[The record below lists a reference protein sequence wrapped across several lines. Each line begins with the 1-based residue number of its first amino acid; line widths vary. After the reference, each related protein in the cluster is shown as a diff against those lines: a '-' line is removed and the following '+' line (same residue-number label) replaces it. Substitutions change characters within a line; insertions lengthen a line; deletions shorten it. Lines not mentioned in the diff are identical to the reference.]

1 MERNYTPIDRLI
13 AAIDEGLR
21 VSTGE
26 APAPFR
32 ANPAGDL
39 APAELNEQDREHV
52 AGLMRINHTGEVC
65 AQALYAGQ
73 AATARNEATR
83 EAMQSAAD
91 EEIDHLAWCEER
103 LQELDARP
111 SLLNPLWYAG
121 SFAIGA
127 LAGIAGDDW
136 SLGFVKETENQV
148 EAHLAD
154 HLDRLPEGDP
164 RREEFQTASDALFGG
179 LSPFCSCGVIPAAIG
194 LRRQGAGRGPSAA
207 FLVST
212 PESGVDSIAITWAL
226 LDPVMTVVRP
236 IAAFITGT
244 LAGILIGLLP
254 EEKTELDREAD
265 ACDCADTCCG

>member
-1 MERNYTPIDRLI
+1 MERHYTPIDRII

-26 APAPFR
+26 APEPFR

-39 APAELNEQDREHV
+39 EAAAMDDEQRAHA

-73 AATARNEATR
+73 AATARDDATR
-83 EAMQSAAD
+83 QAMQQAAE
-91 EEIDHLAWCEER
+91 EEIDHLSWCEDR
-103 LQELDARP
+103 LKELDSRP
-111 SLLNPLWYAG
+111 SLLNPFWYAG

-154 HLDRLPEGDP
+154 HLDRLPEGDA
-164 RREEFQTASDALFGG
+164 RSQAILDQMKVDEAKHAHMAEAAGARELPEGIRKAM
-179 LSPFCSCGVIPAAIG
+179 
-194 LRRQGAGRGPSAA
+194 A
-207 FLVST
+207 FT
-212 PESGVDSIAITWAL
+212 
-226 LDPVMTVVRP
+226 
-236 IAAFITGT
+236 
-244 LAGILIGLLP
+244 AGIMKALAY
-254 EEKTELDREAD
+254 RV
-265 ACDCADTCCG
+265 